1 MADEMGKNVL
11 WRDTNDV
18 EFDHA
23 LEGLEKFVMN
33 KLHDRYARPRSSLPP
48 NPTPPDCTRP

>member
-48 NPTPPDCTRP
+48 NPTPP